1 MVNTATL
8 TEDRAAVGACI
19 VTMGGKLVASQAL
32 KIYIPYR
39 YFDRKLASLG
49 TVVST
54 ACIFCVVL
62 EDGRWGLCSMPNQ
75 IHLTPASTTMDKMD
89 DEDYMVLS
97 FAKGGTISNNSQL
110 TRNTTVVYDIYDR
123 FYSSG
128 YRPWFVDYD
137 NYCKLLQHAD
147 RCAGIRLSHNNCALE
162 LTVAQICKNPD
173 DRTVTYRHILKDGY
187 DKKKVKAPYVAPL
200 QSVLFNA
207 NNTSTRIVGAYLNQ
221 GILSAMTYRSER
233 SEPIE
238 ELLRS

>member
-8 TEDRAAVGACI
+8 IEARKEVGACI
-19 VTMGGKLVASQAL
+19 VTMGQKLVARQSL
-32 KIYIPYR
+32 KVYIPYR
-39 YFDRKLASLG
+39 YFDRKLAVLG

-54 ACIFCVVL
+54 VCIFCVVL
-62 EDGRWGLCSMPNQ
+62 DTGQWGLCSLPNQ
-75 IHLTPASTTMDKMD
+75 IHLTPESTTMDKMD

-97 FAKGGTISNNSQL
+97 FPKGSTITNNSNL
-110 TRNTTVVYDIYDR
+110 VRNTTVVYDVYDR
-123 FYSSG
+123 FYSNG
-128 YRPWFVDYD
+128 YRPWFIDYD

-173 DRTVTYRHILKDGY
+173 DRTQTYRHILKDGY
-187 DKKKVKAPYVAPL
+187 DPKKVKPPYVAPL